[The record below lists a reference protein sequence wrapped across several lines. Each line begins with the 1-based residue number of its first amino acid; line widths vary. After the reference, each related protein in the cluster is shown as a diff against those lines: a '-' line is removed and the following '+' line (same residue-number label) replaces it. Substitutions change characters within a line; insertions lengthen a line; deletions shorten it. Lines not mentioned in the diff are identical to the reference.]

1 MSKPTS
7 IDTNIISGLFYY
19 CLTLT
24 SADDFTDEQEA
35 GIVDWHRKRS
45 EFCLLVREYHKD
57 GRRHYH
63 SLLAVKS
70 PKSAGAITK
79 NLERLWGSLK
89 LNWVKGVSVVVKR
102 MSNMAGQM
110 HYCLKELKGD
120 KPLLLIGW
128 QYTWIKDLCKKNLKN
143 IPHKLLKGE
152 TYMVQKNTSVE
163 LVLKFAAASGIRI
176 TCKESF
182 IDCCMDMQ
190 EQGYQFDNIKKK
202 DLLTN
207 VMSRCGAR
215 QVARSVWEV
224 ELDIYRG

>member
-1 MSKPTS
+1 MSAKPTS
-7 IDTNIISGLFYY
+7 IDTNILSDLFYY

-24 SADDFTDEQEA
+24 SADNFSDDQEA
-35 GIVDWHRKRS
+35 GIVDWHRKRA

-70 PKSAGAITK
+70 PKSAGAVTK
-79 NLERLWGSLK
+79 NLTRLWGSLK
-89 LNWVKGVSVVVKR
+89 LNYTPNSVKVKR
-102 MSNMAGQM
+102 MSNMAGQF

-120 KPLLLIGW
+120 NPLLLIGW

-152 TYMVQKNTSVE
+152 TYMVQKNTFVE
-163 LVLKFAAASGIRI
+163 LVLKFASASGIRI
-176 TCKESF
+176 TCKETF
-182 IDCCMDMQ
+182 IDVCIDMQ

-207 VMSRCGAR
+207 VMARCGCR
-215 QVARSVWEV
+215 QASRNVWES
-224 ELDIYRG
+224 ELFHF